1 MIYCHSPKSHSKHG
15 RCAAS
20 PQKKY
25 RKTGGEG
32 DERRVI
38 GDSRRKG
45 LRNCGG
51 LHQTKSAIH
60 EMLQNIFLKSKYEGI
75 KYFTHKETA

>member
-1 MIYCHSPKSHSKHG
+1 MIWCHLPKSHSKHG

-25 RKTGGEG
+25 RKAGGEG
-32 DERRVI
+32 DEGRVV

-45 LRNCGG
+45 LSNCGG

-75 KYFTHKETA
+75 KS

>member
-1 MIYCHSPKSHSKHG
+1 MIYFYSPKSHSKHG

-25 RKTGGEG
+25 RKAGGEG
-32 DERRVI
+32 YDWRV
-38 GDSRRKG
+38 GGESRRKG
-45 LRNCGG
+45 LSNCGG

-60 EMLQNIFLKSKYEGI
+60 EMLQHIFLKSKYEGV
-75 KYFTHKETA
+75 KS

>member
-1 MIYCHSPKSHSKHG
+1 MRVIWYHLPKSHSKHG

-25 RKTGGEG
+25 RKAGGEG
-32 DERRVI
+32 DERRVE
-38 GDSRRKG
+38 GESRRKG
-45 LRNCGG
+45 LRNCSG

-60 EMLQNIFLKSKYEGI
+60 EMLQSIFLKSKYEGI
-75 KYFTHKETA
+75 KS